1 MNRGAT
7 SQLDGRSS
15 GVDMHLVTNFQ
26 AITHAG
32 CCVCNGAW
40 TIEIV
45 SKVAKLSHRELR
57 REVQG
62 EENTQR
68 APEGSALRISRAR
81 YHVNDLER
89 CRQATGEAVPHA
101 SLRLDTLY

>member
-1 MNRGAT
+1 M
-7 SQLDGRSS
+7 DGRSS
-15 GVDMHLVTNFQ
+15 GVDVHLVTNFQ
-26 AITHAG
+26 AITRAG

-45 SKVAKLSHRELR
+45 SKVAKLSHREFGCKI
-57 REVQG
+57 QG
-62 EENTQR
+62 EENAQR

-101 SLRLDTLY
+101 SLRLDSLYS